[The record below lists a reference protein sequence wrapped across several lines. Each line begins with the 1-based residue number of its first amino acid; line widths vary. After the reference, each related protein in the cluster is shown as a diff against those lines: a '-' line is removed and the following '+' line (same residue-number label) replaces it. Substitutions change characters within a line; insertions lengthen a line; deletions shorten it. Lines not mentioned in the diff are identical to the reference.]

1 MMKKQ
6 FLTAGISLVTA
17 FTFTTFESTQA
28 APVDNNEP
36 TKVSSQKEKDNAV
49 SNEEKA
55 VAVLESLESGDPKS
69 IKKYISPT
77 TYIQHNFNFGDGRDA
92 LLDSLE
98 SLQQAGIKVDVKR
111 VISDGDYV
119 AVHSEYSLN
128 GPKAVFDIFRFE
140 KGKIV
145 EHWDNLQEVVGETP
159 SGHTMFDGA
168 TEIMDLDKTNE
179 NKELVKNFVVDV
191 LMGQD
196 PDKLT
201 TYFND
206 DNYIQHNPYIA
217 DGLSGLDK
225 ALEEWAKQGVT
236 MQYDKLHMV
245 IGQGNFVLVASEG
258 KLGDKHTSFYDLFRV
273 ENGKIAEHWDVVE
286 TILPENQW
294 KNDNGKF

>member
-1 MMKKQ
+1 MKKQ

-55 VAVLESLESGDPKS
+55 VAVLESLESGDPKA

-77 TYIQHNFNFGDGRDA
+77 TYIQHNLNFGDGRKA
-92 LLDSLE
+92 LLGSLE
-98 SLQQAGIKVDVKR
+98 SLQEAGTKVDVKR
-111 VISDGDYV
+111 VISDGDFV
-119 AVHSEYSLN
+119 AVHSEYNLN

-159 SGHTMFDGA
+159 SGHTMLDGA
-168 TEIMDLDKTNE
+168 TEITDLDKTNE
-179 NKELVKNFVVDV
+179 NKELVENFVEDV

-201 TYFND
+201 SYFAG

-217 DGLSGLDK
+217 DGLSGLGK

-236 MQYDKLHMV
+236 MQYDKIHMV
-245 IGQGNFVLVASEG
+245 IGQGDFVLVASEG
-258 KLGDKHTSFYDLFRV
+258 ELGDKHTSFYDLFRV
-273 ENGKIAEHWDVVE
+273 ENGKIREHWDVVE
-286 TILPENQW
+286 TILPEDQW